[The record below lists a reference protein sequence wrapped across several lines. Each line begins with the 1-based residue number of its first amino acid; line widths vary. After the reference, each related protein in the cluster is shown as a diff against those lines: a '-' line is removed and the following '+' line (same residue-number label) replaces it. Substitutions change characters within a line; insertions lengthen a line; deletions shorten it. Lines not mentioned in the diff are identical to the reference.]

1 MVWRTDEPKL
11 ADRADDPCLIFSV
24 TGDPNI
30 DIAGASHVPE
40 GIDGISSDYQKS
52 RVMGNE

>member
-30 DIAGASHVPE
+30 DIAGASHAPE
-40 GIDGISSDYQKS
+40 GIDGISSD
-52 RVMGNE
+52 